1 VILTAAAYHNWGRWV
16 VECPQPRCFNAEQV
30 ATAQPSVECRD
41 CGQRC
46 DIMWPS
52 NPAHIE
58 KVLAARLDA
67 QRRNWYPSESVDDL
81 IAENVAH
88 PGEVR

>member
-1 VILTAAAYHNWGRWV
+1 
-16 VECPQPRCFNAEQV
+16 
-30 ATAQPSVECRD
+30 
-41 CGQRC
+41 
-46 DIMWPS
+46 MWPS
-52 NPAHIE
+52 NPAGIE